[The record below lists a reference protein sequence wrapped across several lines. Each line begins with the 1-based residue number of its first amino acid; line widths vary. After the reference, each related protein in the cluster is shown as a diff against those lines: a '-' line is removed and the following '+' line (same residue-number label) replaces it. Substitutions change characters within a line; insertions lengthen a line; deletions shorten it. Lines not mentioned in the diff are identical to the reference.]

1 MHGQKGCVTALAMP
15 LKGKEGRRSDHNIHP
30 MASIRHFDDLPDLVF
45 IDLFGYLSPM
55 DVLWT
60 FATFNTRL
68 RALVTERGFFR
79 HINLSSDTAR
89 RSKFDSV
96 IELLPLDEI
105 ETLTINVEASSLQL
119 SRWPFLPR
127 LRALRLHG
135 LRQFDDAANFILR
148 HSTSLTDL
156 TLRTNDDFLS
166 VRIYHSMTE
175 TETIV
180 VSTSKNCSMLRSFF
194 QEIVLISLDGLHRKP
209 LASRRS
215 SSETCGEGS
224 APLELA
230 SFVGSGSRY
239 WNGSAVLAHEYD
251 TKPSELSSSAFTK
264 YDAFV

>member
-1 MHGQKGCVTALAMP
+1 
-15 LKGKEGRRSDHNIHP
+15 
-30 MASIRHFDDLPDLVF
+30 MASFTRFDDLPDLVF
-45 IDLFGYLSPM
+45 IDLFGYLSSI
-55 DVLWT
+55 DVVWT

-68 RALVTERGFFR
+68 RSIVTERGFFR
-79 HINLSSDTAR
+79 HINLSSAR
-89 RSKFDSV
+89 RSKFGSLVD
-96 IELLPLDEI
+96 LLPLDQI

-119 SRWPFLPR
+119 SRWPSLPH

-135 LRQFDDAANFILR
+135 LRQFEDAANFIFR
-148 HSTSLTDL
+148 HSTTLTQL

-166 VRIYHSMTE
+166 VRIYHPMTE

-209 LASRRS
+209 FASRRS

-239 WNGSAVLAHEYD
+239 WNGSAVLAHDDD
-251 TKPSELSSSAFTK
+251 TKPSKLFSSAFTK